1 MPHRIQFNF
10 ILIPLVLMT
19 ACQPL
24 YSSALTATLLPTAA
38 VTDWPLPV
46 PTSSPTHE
54 PSITPTRVDTETPTM
69 TLQPTTVPTPTVTPL
84 AGSLNLEAA
93 DWHNWPVVPIVTK
106 RARAVY
112 LLGQALG
119 NDPHAFSVLGDC
131 QDEPQVFMGT
141 FETDPLI
148 LAALPVDMQMTVDW
162 FKGSFNRQS
171 PTVRGGTTTGALLW
185 SQWHENR
192 FTCTSNESPLQCELR
207 IHKPSFVIIQVGS
220 HYENRNE
227 SYMRSILDQL
237 IAAGVVPILAS
248 KADDRELD
256 EHVNS
261 QYAQLAIEYNIPFWN
276 FWASLSGLVNR
287 GLYTRPD
294 VPYQGDLYFTE
305 EAAAIHRMSAL
316 QALGVVWQAV
326 TGGN

>member
-1 MPHRIQFNF
+1 
-10 ILIPLVLMT
+10 
-19 ACQPL
+19 
-24 YSSALTATLLPTAA
+24 
-38 VTDWPLPV
+38 
-46 PTSSPTHE
+46 
-54 PSITPTRVDTETPTM
+54 
-69 TLQPTTVPTPTVTPL
+69 
-84 AGSLNLEAA
+84 
-93 DWHNWPVVPIVTK
+93 VVPIVTT
-106 RARAVY
+106 RARAIY
-112 LLGQALG
+112 LFGQLLG
-119 NDPHAFSVLGDC
+119 NDPHAFSVFGDC

-141 FETDPLI
+141 FETDPLV
-148 LAALPVDMQMTVDW
+148 LAALPADLQKTVDW

-185 SQWHENR
+185 SQWHKNR

-220 HYENRNE
+220 HYETRND

-237 IAAGVVPILAS
+237 IAVGVVPILAS

-261 QYAQLAIEYNIPFWN
+261 QYAQLAIEYNIPIWN
-276 FWASLSGLVNR
+276 FWASLSVLLNR